1 MSFIT
6 PPEYHYMKEAYM
18 FNYYNQPNNNA
29 NNNQRNSNQAQ
40 AYDFQT
46 LQNARRDLIGE
57 IQAIIDYDDHLHST
71 NIDAARATWQNIRD
85 EEMVHVGELLGLL
98 YYLAPYQKQF
108 VEQGLDEFNERMN
121 NKNM

>member
-1 MSFIT
+1 
-6 PPEYHYMKEAYM
+6 M

-29 NNNQRNSNQAQ
+29 NNNQRNANQAQ

-57 IQAIIDYDDHLHST
+57 IQAIIDYDDHIHNT

>member
-1 MSFIT
+1 MTFIT
-6 PPEYHYMKEAYM
+6 SPEYYYTKEAYM
-18 FNYYNQPNNNA
+18 FNYYNQPNNA
-29 NNNQRNSNQAQ
+29 TNNQRNANQVP

-57 IQAIIDYDDHLHST
+57 IQAIIDYDDHLHNT
-71 NIDAARATWQNIRD
+71 NIDAAKATWQNIRN

-108 VEQGLDEFNERMN
+108 VEQGLD
-121 NKNM
+121 

>member
-1 MSFIT
+1 
-6 PPEYHYMKEAYM
+6 M

-29 NNNQRNSNQAQ
+29 TNNQRNANQAQ

-57 IQAIIDYDDHLHST
+57 IQAIIEYDDHLLST
-71 NIDAARATWQNIRD
+71 NIDGARAKCQKIRD

-121 NKNM
+121 NKNT

>member
-1 MSFIT
+1 
-6 PPEYHYMKEAYM
+6 M

-29 NNNQRNSNQAQ
+29 TNNQRNANQAQ
-40 AYDFQT
+40 SYDFQT

-57 IQAIIDYDDHLHST
+57 IQAIIEYDDHLHST

-121 NKNM
+121 NKNT

>member
-1 MSFIT
+1 
-6 PPEYHYMKEAYM
+6 M

-29 NNNQRNSNQAQ
+29 TNNQRNSNQAP

-57 IQAIIDYDDHLHST
+57 IQAIIEYDDHLHNT

-108 VEQGLDEFNERMN
+108 VEQGLAEFNERMN
-121 NKNM
+121 NKNT